1 MLLLTS
7 STLLLAG
14 VSSTTAAI
22 LGFDRSRY
30 RISLSPLGDKQ
41 KSRRT
46 EPGLD
51 LSAFLFE
58 LSAFPKLSMS
68 MSMSM
73 SMSYSYPT
81 TPIIDDNETENY
93 APLGGDSSIKESK
106 IDAQVE
112 FKKKHEDKEEHDSKD
127 GEGHDSNDGEE
138 HNLKD
143 GEEHNS
149 KGGKEHNSKDGEAR
163 DIDDP
168 KDSRRPPILFKSDD
182 VVKGS
187 VNSNKEV
194 SRRSCENSSTPQ
206 SGTTLFGTVS
216 LLISVETAGEISSM
230 TLSDLNGEIL
240 DSMESEILK
249 CHASGQR
256 LPENKLTAQSLSA
269 TTTIDEQ
276 GMSSNALRLDCLL
289 IT

>member
-30 RISLSPLGDKQ
+30 RISLSPLGDRQ

-46 EPGLD
+46 EHGLD

-58 LSAFPKLSMS
+58 LSAVPKLS

-81 TPIIDDNETENY
+81 TPIINDNETANY
-93 APLGGDSSIKESK
+93 VPLGGDSSIKESK
-106 IDAQVE
+106 IDEQVE
-112 FKKKHEDKEEHDSKD
+112 FKKKHEDKEEYNSKD
-127 GEGHDSNDGEE
+127 GEGHKSKDGGEE
-138 HNLKD
+138 
-143 GEEHNS
+143 NS
-149 KGGKEHNSKDGEAR
+149 KGGKENNSKDGEEH
-163 DIDDP
+163 DIDDL
-168 KDSRRPPILFKSDD
+168 KDSKRPPILFKSDD

-187 VNSNKEV
+187 ENSNKEV
-194 SRRSCENSSTPQ
+194 PRRSCENSSTPQ

-249 CHASGQR
+249 CHASGHR
-256 LPENKLTAQSLSA
+256 LPENKLTAHSLSA

-276 GMSSNALRLDCLL
+276 GMSSNAMRLDC
-289 IT
+289 